1 MYSFRYPQSYL
12 QASSP
17 LEELKRSKG
26 ILKGQESL
34 RLRQFCTS
42 ECMIPARDLDDYGRL
57 LSIAKLEL
65 VQAENLRRVELV
77 KQNKPASQEDST
89 LIQKEVAAEIYK
101 MRWGPTEVPVFNLL
115 GLFML
120 LCPDKRNAYM
130 QIAKYLIDTVLV
142 PVDAPDLSGTR
153 ALSHAI
159 STKPAL
165 DLEYAQ
171 LLAAAGG
178 DVNARNRY
186 GTTVASEIVQLWK
199 PQDWEVVNRATVA
212 SEWYLSHGGNID
224 IADGDGMT
232 VRKMLQTLSRFSS
245 TASIQK
251 VVTKEEQRRKRLGD
265 KCCSLCGRAED
276 STTLA
281 RCTRCKS
288 ARYCVASM
296 RECQKWDWPRHKQL
310 CKAST

>member
-1 MYSFRYPQSYL
+1 MDRKQVQDFVAQHLTSEGR
-12 QASSP
+12 P
-17 LEELKRSKG
+17 LEELKRSKD
-26 ILKGQESL
+26 ILKGQENL

-57 LSIAKLEL
+57 LSMANLEL
-65 VQAENLRRVELV
+65 VQADNLLRVELV
-77 KQNKPASQEDST
+77 KQNHSAPQADAT

-101 MRWGPTEVPVFNLL
+101 MRWGPTEVPVYNLL
-115 GLFML
+115 GLFMIL
-120 LCPDKRNAYM
+120 FPGKRNAYM

-171 LLAAAGG
+171 MLSDAGG

-186 GTTVASEIVQLWK
+186 GTTVASEIVQIWK
-199 PQDWEVVNRATVA
+199 PQDREVVNRATMA
-212 SEWYLSHGGNID
+212 LEWYLSHGGNID

-232 VRKMLQTLSRFSS
+232 VRKMLQTLSRFPS

-251 VVTKEEQRRKRLGD
+251 LATAEDQRRKKLGT
-265 KCCSLCGRAED
+265 SD

-281 RCTRCKS
+281 RCTRCKA

-296 RECQKWDWPRHKQL
+296 RACQKWDWPRHKKS